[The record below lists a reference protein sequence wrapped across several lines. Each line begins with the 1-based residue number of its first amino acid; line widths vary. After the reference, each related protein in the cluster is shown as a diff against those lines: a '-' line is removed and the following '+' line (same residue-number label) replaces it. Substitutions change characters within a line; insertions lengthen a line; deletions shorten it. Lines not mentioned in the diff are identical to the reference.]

1 MRFLMFGMILM
12 LFGGCALARNEQE
25 FEAEVKSNLPIIGNI
40 IGFRLA
46 AKNKQVFGEDSQEVE
61 GGPVV
66 AEKSVTNTRI
76 VHKKVDYFSEIDT
89 SFNTII
95 KDVPRP
101 HKKKEKQPRLKLPT
115 IPTIP
120 ALVTALVGWFLKR
133 RGT

>member
-1 MRFLMFGMILM
+1 MFGMILM

-25 FEAEVKSNLPIIGNI
+25 FEAEVKSNLPIVGNI

-61 GGPVV
+61 ASPVV
-66 AEKSVTNTRI
+66 VKKSVTKTPI

-95 KDVPRP
+95 KDVARP
-101 HKKKEKQPRLKLPT
+101 TKKNKKPPARKLPT
-115 IPTIP
+115 IPTLP
-120 ALVTALVGWFLKR
+120 VLATALAGWFLKR